1 MVEESVMKRVTWICV
16 LLLVLSVMPVT
27 GLATDSYDQHSTSET
42 GSNQSPG
49 SPPSIGGDQILN
61 VNGAENG
68 DPDDII
74 DGNKSAPSRPG
85 TSGVDGIDDGG
96 KILIDVY
103 LLMQSCWTWLF

>member
-27 GLATDSYDQHSTSET
+27 GLATDSYDQPSTWET

-49 SPPSIGGDQILN
+49 SPPSIGGDQILD
-61 VNGAENG
+61 VNGAANG

-74 DGNKSAPSRPG
+74 DGNKSAPD
-85 TSGVDGIDDGG
+85 TSGLTGVGDGS

-103 LLMQSCWTWLF
+103 LLMQSCVTWLF